1 MHKTTIY
8 LPENLELR
16 LDAFASSSGISKAEL
31 IRKAVA
37 DMLDRLAGSSRSRDL
52 PVFDSGREMSAEQMD
67 DSAYEHIRQQAAR
80 R

>member
-1 MHKTTIY
+1 MHKTTVY
-8 LPENLELR
+8 LPESLELR

-37 DMLDRLAGSSRSRDL
+37 DLLDRLSRQDSSRL
-52 PVFDSGREMSAEQMD
+52 PVFDSGKPMSPQRMD
-67 DSAYEHIRQQAAR
+67 DSIYDHIKQQAAR